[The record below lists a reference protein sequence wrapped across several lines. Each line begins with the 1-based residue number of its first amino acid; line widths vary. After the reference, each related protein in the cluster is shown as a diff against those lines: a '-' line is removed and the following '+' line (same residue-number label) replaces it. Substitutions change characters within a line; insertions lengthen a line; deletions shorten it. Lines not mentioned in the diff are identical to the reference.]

1 MSKSSDSRS
10 ALSGFFSTPDSKS
23 SPAPVLITESRE
35 EYRRLRRALRKE
47 IGPEGPLERMYIR
60 DIGQLEWEIRRWRR
74 AKVALLNAAFRDALR
89 DVISE
94 VMCGPDDVSWELT
107 DKANELAFAWFSDQE
122 VQQRIAQRLE
132 EFGLDATAIEAKV
145 LQSCSSRLGEFD
157 RLLASAESRR
167 TKSVRALAEYRSSL
181 RRHIRT
187 KKRASTSRRDRR
199 R

>member
-1 MSKSSDSRS
+1 
-10 ALSGFFSTPDSKS
+10 
-23 SPAPVLITESRE
+23 
-35 EYRRLRRALRKE
+35 
-47 IGPEGPLERMYIR
+47 
-60 DIGQLEWEIRRWRR
+60 
-74 AKVALLNAAFRDALR
+74 
-89 DVISE
+89 
-94 VMCGPDDVSWELT
+94 MCGPDDVSWELT

-145 LQSCSSRLGEFD
+145 LQSCSSQLGEFD